1 VSSVLGLE
9 QNEANISEAESS
21 REQAVEATKQGRTL
35 MVFTIITIVFVC
47 GL

>member
-1 VSSVLGLE
+1 MNSVLGME
-9 QNEANISEAESS
+9 QNEANISEDESS
-21 REQAVEATKQGRTL
+21 RKLAEEATRQGRTL